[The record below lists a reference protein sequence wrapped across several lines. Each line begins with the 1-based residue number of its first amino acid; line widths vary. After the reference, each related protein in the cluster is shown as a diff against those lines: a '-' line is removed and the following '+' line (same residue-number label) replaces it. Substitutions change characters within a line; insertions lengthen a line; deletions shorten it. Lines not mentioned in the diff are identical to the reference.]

1 MWRDHRARGEVRA
14 DCGGQGPGWRGRQ
27 ILATAGGVRVRPAS
41 KMQPKI
47 LLDGRTVG
55 EAWLEEKAAA
65 CFAALRNPWRVGP
78 GIVCGVLYVVLDRM
92 TVFFQMWQGVSAWYP
107 PVGLEVAVLTGL
119 GGAYLPWMAVA
130 GISSAIVNYHESPF
144 SVATWVMVFVSVG
157 GYTCAAYL
165 LRRMLRDHAP
175 FQTLGD
181 VFRYLGV
188 TLSAAVVV
196 GTLGPVVLTWDKTI
210 LPADYP
216 RAAVSWFVGDSV
228 ALVCLTPFLLLH
240 VTPWLRRRAESYE
253 RRAEIAAAG
262 PERIR
267 AKRFGARGSLE
278 MAAQGGSILLALWI
292 VFGSHLAQSFE
303 LFYLLFLPTIWIAVR
318 HGMPGAT
325 IATLMLNLGAM
336 VMLKIAPEDMQRL
349 GVLQF
354 LMLIV
359 SLTGLCLGALIT
371 ERESS
376 ENGLRESEARLLA
389 MVGAIDEIVFEFD
402 SGGIFRNV
410 WTTNESALARPKLEL
425 LGSGVAQILG
435 EEVAGRLIETIRRVV
450 LTGRSESIEYAIP
463 MWQGAR
469 WFLGRVSPIRS
480 ADGARRTVC
489 VTARDITERKNAED
503 ELRRAKEAAEAA
515 SHAKSEFLANISHE
529 FRTPMNG
536 ILGMT
541 ELILDTEINSEQREY
556 LEMVKT
562 SADSL
567 LGLLSDILDFSKV
580 EAGKLELQNQEFAPA
595 TSLAETLQV
604 MRFRAHQ
611 KSIELR
617 WEIDA
622 NVPQRV
628 IGDSMRLR
636 QVLVNLVGN
645 AIKFTEQGEVLVKV
659 ETQEER
665 GDRVILHFRVTDS
678 GIGIP
683 KQKQSM
689 IFEAFT
695 QADSSTTRKY
705 GGTGLGLAITTR
717 LVSLME
723 GKLWVESE
731 SGQGSTFH
739 FTVTFGA
746 VPQEAALARAE
757 QNDEG
762 AQ

>member
-1 MWRDHRARGEVRA
+1 MSSE
-14 DCGGQGPGWRGRQ
+14 
-27 ILATAGGVRVRPAS
+27 S
-41 KMQPKI
+41 KLQR
-47 LLDGRTVG
+47 RTVQAGRSDWG
-55 EAWLEEKAAA
+55 EAWLGYKAAEI
-65 CFAALRNPWRVGP
+65 FTALRNPWRTVP
-78 GIVCGVLYVVLDRM
+78 AIVFAVLYVLLDRA

-107 PVGLEVAVLTGL
+107 PVGLEVGLLAGL
-119 GGAYLPWMAVA
+119 GLGYAPVMAVA
-130 GISSAIVNYHESPF
+130 GISSSILNYHQSA
-144 SVATWVMVFVSVG
+144 VALSTWLMVAVSVG
-157 GYTCAAYL
+157 GYSGASYL

-181 VFRYLGV
+181 VFRYLCVALG
-188 TLSAAVVV
+188 TAVFV
-196 GTLGPVVLTWDKTI
+196 GTIGPLALTWGNVI
-210 LPADYP
+210 PRADYP
-216 RAAVSWFVGDSV
+216 RAALSWFIGDSV

-240 VTPWLRRRAESYE
+240 VTPWLRRRAELYE
-253 RRAEIAAAG
+253 RRAQMPA
-262 PERIR
+262 PRTERSR
-267 AKRFGARGSLE
+267 AKLLGNRGSLE
-278 MAAQGGSILLALWI
+278 VMAQAGSVVLALWI
-292 VFGSHLAQSFE
+292 VFGSHVAQSYE

-318 HGMPGAT
+318 QGMSGVT
-325 IATLMLNLGAM
+325 SATLLLNLGSM
-336 VMLKIAPEDMQRL
+336 VMLKIDPEDMRRL

-489 VTARDITERKNAED
+489 MTARDITERKNAED